1 MVSLWSDT
9 LGAARIPRSPLP
21 GNVDADVAIIGA
33 GYTGLWTAYALLA
46 ADPKLRVV
54 VCEREHVGFGAS
66 GRNGGWCSALF
77 AGARDRTVRAHGRDA
92 AIAMQRAMFATLDEI
107 ERVIEKEAIDCDWA
121 RGGNVEVATLPAQR
135 AAPQGRDGG
144 PSCVRVRRRGL
155 PAARTRRS
163 PARIGC
169 QPNLGAMYTPH
180 CAAIHP
186 GKLVHGL
193 AAAAERAG
201 ARIYERS
208 PAVEITKGSVRT
220 VRGTIRADVVIRAT
234 EAFTPTLPGLKRAIV
249 PVYSLMIATEP
260 LPDAFWQEAGL
271 HQRETFTDARRLVI
285 YGQRTAD
292 GRFAFGGR
300 GAPYHLGS
308 RVRPQYDEDHGVFA
322 ALQRTLRSLFPTLGD
337 AQVTHRWGGAVGIPR
352 DWYSSVGFDRAT
364 GMGWAGGYVGDGVST
379 TNLAGRTLADLV
391 LGRDTDITHL
401 PWVNHVSPQWEPEPL
416 RWTGINGAR
425 ILVTSLDRAEAQGKN
440 PRRRAKFA
448 ARVLGG

>member
-1 MVSLWSDT
+1 M
-9 LGAARIPRSPLP
+9 
-21 GNVDADVAIIGA
+21 
-33 GYTGLWTAYALLA
+33 
-46 ADPKLRVV
+46 
-54 VCEREHVGFGAS
+54 
-66 GRNGGWCSALF
+66 
-77 AGARDRTVRAHGRDA
+77 
-92 AIAMQRAMFATLDEI
+92 
-107 ERVIEKEAIDCDWA
+107 
-121 RGGNVEVATLPAQR
+121 
-135 AAPQGRDGG
+135 
-144 PSCVRVRRRGL
+144 
-155 PAARTRRS
+155 
-163 PARIGC
+163 
-169 QPNLGAMYTPH
+169 
-180 CAAIHP
+180 
-186 GKLVHGL
+186 HGL

-260 LPDAFWQEAGL
+260 LPDAFWQDAGL

-308 RVRPQYDEDHGVFA
+308 RVRPQYDEDPGVFA

-337 AQVTHRWGGAVGIPR
+337 AEVTHRWGGAVGIPR

-364 GMGWAGGYVGDGVST
+364 RHG
-379 TNLAGRTLADLV
+379 
-391 LGRDTDITHL
+391 LGRWLRRRRRLHD
-401 PWVNHVSPQWEPEPL
+401 EPRRSHARRSRARTRHRHHALAVGEPRVAAVGTRTAAL
-416 RWTGINGAR
+416 DRHQRRAR
-425 ILVTSLDRAEAQGKN
+425 ASSTSLDRAEAKGKN